1 MLTDFHT
8 HILPGIDDGSQD
20 LDMTGRML
28 RAEKK
33 QGVDLIVATPH
44 FYADQMAVDSFL
56 ENRTRAMEATARM
69 RQASKEAL
77 PEIVVGAEVY
87 YFQGMGRAEA
97 MHRLSV
103 ADTDTILVELPF
115 EQWDEAVLRDVES
128 LIRRQRLNVVL
139 AHIERYYGF
148 QSDKRVWDRVMALPV
163 TPQINAGSLVKKGG
177 LFHRDNK
184 RRFCLRYLSQHPQ
197 TIIGSDCHNMEG
209 RAPNIRRAR
218 QEIEA
223 ALGAGALDAI
233 DAATREAL
241 NR

>member
-1 MLTDFHT
+1 MHAERTYREDMLTDFHT

-33 QGVDLIVATPH
+33 QSVDLIVATPH

-97 MHRLSV
+97 MHRLTV

-139 AHIERYYGF
+139 AHIERYPQF
-148 QSDKRVWDRVMALPV
+148 QKDRDVWKRLMALPV
-163 TPQINAGSLVKKGG
+163 TEDFAKVSPSNLLFVHLAARFALPSTCAPFRASTLFTASWAFLPTVK
-177 LFHRDNK
+177 
-184 RRFCLRYLSQHPQ
+184 
-197 TIIGSDCHNMEG
+197 
-209 RAPNIRRAR
+209 
-218 QEIEA
+218 
-223 ALGAGALDAI
+223 
-233 DAATREAL
+233 
-241 NR
+241 